1 MPSQSAYDW
10 LGHGIYCWEANPAR
24 GFDFAQEAFRRRAPS
39 HDPRRLS
46 MILGAFLFNYGNH
59 IAAWRHP
66 GTPPHALMD
75 LGFYTGLAQTAER
88 GRFDFVF
95 HSDGLGI
102 NDEHPE
108 ILAHTVTPRPEP
120 LVLLAALAAA
130 TTRIGLIATVSTSYN
145 EPYAAARK
153 LATLDHLSQGRA
165 GINVV
170 TSTTWQEAA
179 NFGASAPMEH
189 DARYRRAAEFVD
201 VLRGLWDTWE
211 DGAIHADQASGVFAD
226 PVRIHTLDHHGEHF
240 NVRGP
245 LNVPRPPQGHPV
257 LVQAGVSPAGQ
268 DFAAAQADL
277 MFTVNTALPEA
288 IDRRT
293 AMAQRVAQAGRPPG
307 SVKILP
313 GLMPVLGGTEA
324 EARREYETLQSLI
337 PAPIAIPY
345 LSDVLGHDLSPYPPD
360 GPMPDLPPGQGEQGR
375 YRMVKGLAA
384 EGLTLAAIAHRMLLG
399 RGHWTVVGTP
409 DQVADEMERWLHAG
423 ACDGF
428 NILAPHHPG
437 GLDAFVDGVVPILQ
451 RRGLLRR
458 DYEGR
463 TLRDHLGLARP
474 PNRFA

>member
-1 MPSQSAYDW
+1 
-10 LGHGIYCWEANPAR
+10 
-24 GFDFAQEAFRRRAPS
+24 
-39 HDPRRLS
+39 

-75 LGFYTGLAQTAER
+75 PGFYTRLAQAAER

-95 HSDGLGI
+95 HSDGVGI
-102 NDEHPE
+102 NDTHPE

-120 LVLLAALAAA
+120 LTLLAGLAAA
-130 TTRIGLIATVSTSYN
+130 TTHIGLVATVSTSYT
-145 EPYAAARK
+145 EPYAAART
-153 LATLDHLSQGRA
+153 LATLDHLSGGRV
-165 GINVV
+165 GLNVV
-170 TSTTWQEAA
+170 TSSTWQEAA
-179 NFGASAPMEH
+179 NFGRTLVEH

-211 DGAIHADQASGVFAD
+211 DGAILADQAGGTFAD
-226 PVRIHTLDHHGEHF
+226 PARIHTLDHHGEHF
-240 NVRGP
+240 TVRGP

-268 DFAAAQADL
+268 GLAAAVADL
-277 MFTVNTALPEA
+277 VFTVNTSMTEA
-288 IDRRT
+288 VARRT
-293 AMAQRVAQAGRPPG
+293 AMAKRVAAARRLPG
-307 SVKILP
+307 SVRILP

-324 EARREYETLQSLI
+324 EARRAYDNLQALI

-345 LSDVLGHDLSPYPPD
+345 LSDTLGHDLSRYPPD

-375 YRMVKGLAA
+375 YRMVQDLAA
-384 EGLTLAAIAHRMLLG
+384 QGLTLGAIAHRMLLG

-409 DQVADEMERWLHAG
+409 DQVADEMQRWIQAG

-437 GLDAFVDGVVPILQ
+437 GLDAFVDGVVPIQQ

-463 TLRDHLGLARP
+463 TLRNHLGLARP

>member
-1 MPSQSAYDW
+1 
-10 LGHGIYCWEANPAR
+10 
-24 GFDFAQEAFRRRAPS
+24 
-39 HDPRRLS
+39 

-59 IAAWRHP
+59 AAAWRHP

-75 LGFYTGLAQTAER
+75 PGFYTRLAQAAER

-120 LVLLAALAAA
+120 LTLLAALAAA
-130 TTRIGLIATVSTSYN
+130 TTHVGLVATVSTSYTA
-145 EPYAAARK
+145 PYAAARA
-153 LATLDHLSQGRA
+153 LATLDHLSHGRA

-170 TSTTWQEAA
+170 TSSTWQEAA
-179 NFGASAPMEH
+179 NFGGTSPMEH

-201 VLRGLWDTWE
+201 VLRGLWDSWE
-211 DGAIHADQASGVFAD
+211 DGAILADQARGTYAD
-226 PVRIHTLDHHGEHF
+226 PTRIHTLDHRGEHF
-240 NVRGP
+240 TVRGP

-268 DFAAAQADL
+268 DLAAAQADL
-277 MFTVNTALPEA
+277 VFTVNTSIAEA
-288 IDRRT
+288 VERRT
-293 AMAQRVAQAGRPPG
+293 AMAARVAAAGRPPG
-307 SVKILP
+307 SVRILP

-324 EARREYETLQSLI
+324 EARREYDALQALI

-345 LSDVLGHDLSPYPPD
+345 LSDVLGHDLSRCPPD
-360 GPMPDLPPGQGEQGR
+360 GPMPDIPQGPGEQGR
-375 YRMVKGLAA
+375 FRMVQALAR
-384 EGLTLAAIAHRMLLG
+384 EGLTLAAVAHRMLLG

-409 DQVADEMERWLHAG
+409 GQVADEMQRWLDAG

-458 DYEGR
+458 EYEGA
-463 TLRDHLGLARP
+463 TLRDHLGLDRP

>member
-1 MPSQSAYDW
+1 
-10 LGHGIYCWEANPAR
+10 
-24 GFDFAQEAFRRRAPS
+24 
-39 HDPRRLS
+39 

-59 IAAWRHP
+59 AAAWRHP
-66 GTPPHALMD
+66 ATPTGGLLD
-75 LGFYTGLAQTAER
+75 LGFYARLAQAAER

-95 HSDGLGI
+95 HSDGVGL

-108 ILAHTVTPRPEP
+108 ILAHTVTVRPEP
-120 LVLLAALAAA
+120 LTLLSALAAL
-130 TTRIGLIATVSTSYN
+130 TQRVGLVATVSTSYN
-145 EPYAAARK
+145 DPYAAARK
-153 LATLDHLSQGRA
+153 LATLDHLSGGRA

-179 NFGASAPMEH
+179 NFGAPGPAGH
-189 DARYRRAAEFVD
+189 GTRYRRAAEFVD

-211 DGAIHADQASGVFAD
+211 DGAILADQASGAFAD
-226 PVRIHTLDHHGEHF
+226 PSRIHTLDHRGEF
-240 NVRGP
+240 FAVRGP

-268 DFAAAQADL
+268 DLAAAAADL
-277 MFTVNTALPEA
+277 VFTVNTSVDEA
-288 IDRRT
+288 VARRA
-293 AMAQRVAQAGRPPG
+293 AMADRVAKAGRPPG

-324 EARREYETLQSLI
+324 EARREYEALQALVP
-337 PAPIAIPY
+337 PAIAIPY
-345 LSDVLGHDLSPYPPD
+345 LSDVLGHDLSVHTPD
-360 GPMPDLPPGQGEQGR
+360 GPLPPLAPGQGEMGR
-375 YRMVKGLAA
+375 FRMVQGLAA
-384 EGLTLAAIAHRMLLG
+384 EGLSLGAIAHRMLLG

-409 DQVADEMERWLHAG
+409 DQVADEMQRWLRAG

-458 DYEGR
+458 EYEGR

-474 PNRFA
+474 PNRFG

>member
-1 MPSQSAYDW
+1 
-10 LGHGIYCWEANPAR
+10 
-24 GFDFAQEAFRRRAPS
+24 
-39 HDPRRLS
+39 

-59 IAAWRHP
+59 AAAWRHP

-75 LGFYTGLAQTAER
+75 LGFYTRLAQAAER
-88 GRFDFVF
+88 GRLDFVF
-95 HSDGLGI
+95 HSDGVGI
-102 NDEHPE
+102 NDRHPE

-120 LVLLAALAAA
+120 LTLLAALAAA
-130 TTRIGLIATVSTSYN
+130 TSHVGLIATVSTSYT
-145 EPYAAARK
+145 EPYAAARA
-153 LATLDHLSQGRA
+153 LATLDHISHGRA
-165 GINVV
+165 GLNVV
-170 TSTTWQEAA
+170 TSSTWQEAA
-179 NFGASAPMEH
+179 NFGCSLVEH

-211 DGAIHADQASGVFAD
+211 DGAICADQASGVFAD
-226 PVRIHTLDHHGEHF
+226 PARIHTLDHRGEHF
-240 NVRGP
+240 TVRGP

-268 DFAAAQADL
+268 DFAAAAADL
-277 MFTVNTALPEA
+277 VFTVNASITDAVT
-288 IDRRT
+288 RRA
-293 AMAQRVAQAGRPPG
+293 AMATRVAAAGRPPG
-307 SVKILP
+307 SVRILP

-324 EARREYETLQSLI
+324 EARRAYDDLQALI
-337 PAPIAIPY
+337 PAAVAIPY
-345 LSDVLGHDLSPYPPD
+345 LSDTLGHDLSPYPPD

-375 YRMVKGLAA
+375 FRMVQALAA
-384 EGLTLAAIAHRMLLG
+384 QGLTLGAIAHRMLLG

-409 DQVADEMERWLHAG
+409 DQVADEMERWLQAG

-458 DYEGR
+458 DYEGH

-474 PNRFA
+474 ASRFT